1 MIFPGDTLMFTCIY
15 DTTSVSTDIKG
26 GITTD
31 NE

>member
-15 DTTSVSTDIKG
+15 DTTSVSKDIIG
-26 GITTD
+26 GITIE